1 MLEIFN
7 KLKTLSQLTF
17 TFTETQEYSFFRIS
31 LYAVAKFLDDRETIP
46 IDPEIVQI
54 DL

>member
-1 MLEIFN
+1 MTNNNIAFPD
-7 KLKTLSQLTF
+7 K
-17 TFTETQEYSFFRIS
+17 

-46 IDPEIVQI
+46 IDPEILQI